1 MSSASAGGPSPSL
14 TVTGAKRHADE
25 CLALL
30 RTLVECESPT
40 GDRDGNLRAAGLL
53 EDAMIRAGGRVERLP
68 APGLGV
74 HLLGRFR
81 GLERDREPILL
92 VGHMDTVHPV
102 GTLARLPFAVCDGRA
117 QGPGIYDMKSGLAV
131 SLTALRVLTDTGRG
145 PASDVTFLITC
156 DEEQGAPDSRER
168 IEAEARRH
176 RAALVPEPSAPGGA
190 VKSRRK
196 GVSAYVLEVA
206 GRAAHAGIE
215 PEAGASAIHELAR
228 QICRIYDLAD
238 PETGTSVSVGVMEG
252 GTKANV
258 VADAASCTI
267 DVRFF
272 AAAEFERV
280 DAALRGAAA
289 FDKKCTLTL
298 KGGLNRG
305 AVEKTEAS
313 GMLID
318 RARGLATKLGF
329 EIGEASTGGA
339 SDGNLIS
346 AMGCPTLDGLGP
358 DGRGAHTLF
367 EHIILDDLPRRIALM
382 AGLFE
387 TL

>member
-1 MSSASAGGPSPSL
+1 MSSSSVPPRSV
-14 TVTGAKRHADE
+14 TVTDAKQQTDE

-30 RTLVECESPT
+30 QALVECESPT
-40 GDRDGNLRAAGLL
+40 GDQDGNLRAAGLL
-53 EDAMIRAGGRVERLP
+53 EDAMVQAGGRVRRIP

-81 GLERDREPILL
+81 GVRRDRDPILL

-102 GTLARLPFAVCDGRA
+102 GTLERLPFAVVGGRV

-131 SLTALRVLTDTGRG
+131 SLTALRILADMGRG
-145 PASDVTFLITC
+145 PASNVTCLITC

-168 IEAEARRH
+168 IEAEARSH

-215 PEAGASAIHELAR
+215 PDAGASAIHELAR

-238 PETGTSVSVGVMEG
+238 PQMGTSVSVGVIKG

-258 VADAASCTI
+258 VADAASCAI

-272 AAAEFERV
+272 ANTEAERV
-280 DAALRGAAA
+280 DTALGAAVA
-289 FDKKCTLTL
+289 FDKRCTLTL
-298 KGGLNRG
+298 KGGLNRV

-313 GMLID
+313 SLLFKQ
-318 RARGLATKLGF
+318 ARSLAKKLGF
-329 EIGEASTGGA
+329 ELGEASTGGA
-339 SDGNLIS
+339 SDGNLIA

-367 EHIILDDLPRRIALM
+367 EHIILDDVPRRIALM
-382 AGLFE
+382 SALLE

>member
-1 MSSASAGGPSPSL
+1 MSSSNVPPPSV
-14 TVTGAKRHADE
+14 TVTDAKQHTDE

-30 RTLVECESPT
+30 RAVVECESPT
-40 GDRDGNLRAAGLL
+40 GDQDGNLRAAGLL
-53 EDAMIRAGGRVERLP
+53 EDAMVRAGGRVRRIP

-81 GLERDREPILL
+81 GVKRDRDPILL

-102 GTLARLPFAVCDGRA
+102 GTLVRLPFAVVGGRV

-131 SLTALRVLTDTGRG
+131 SLTALRILADMGRG
-145 PASDVTFLITC
+145 PASDVTCLITC

-168 IEAEARRH
+168 IEAEARSH

-215 PEAGASAIHELAR
+215 PDAGASAIHELAR
-228 QICRIYDLAD
+228 QVCRIYDLAD
-238 PETGTSVSVGVMEG
+238 PQVGTSVSVGVIKG

-272 AAAEFERV
+272 ANTEAERV
-280 DAALRGAAA
+280 DTALGAAVA
-289 FDKKCTLTL
+289 FDKRCTLTL
-298 KGGLNRG
+298 KGGLNRV

-313 GMLID
+313 GLLFKQ
-318 RARGLATKLGF
+318 ARSLAKNLGF
-329 EIGEASTGGA
+329 ELGEASTGGA
-339 SDGNLIS
+339 SDGNLIA

-367 EHIILDDLPRRIALM
+367 EHIILDDVPRRIALM
-382 AGLFE
+382 TALLE

>member
-1 MSSASAGGPSPSL
+1 MPPPSV
-14 TVTGAKRHADE
+14 TVTDAKQHTDE

-30 RTLVECESPT
+30 RAVVECESPT
-40 GDRDGNLRAAGLL
+40 GDQDGNLRAAGLL
-53 EDAMIRAGGRVERLP
+53 EDAMVRAGGRVRRIP

-81 GLERDREPILL
+81 GVKRDRDPILL

-102 GTLARLPFAVCDGRA
+102 GTLVRLPFAVVGGRV

-131 SLTALRVLTDTGRG
+131 SLTALRILADMGRG
-145 PASDVTFLITC
+145 PASDVTCLITC

-168 IEAEARRH
+168 IEAEARSH

-215 PEAGASAIHELAR
+215 PDAGASAIHELAR
-228 QICRIYDLAD
+228 QVCRIYDLAD
-238 PETGTSVSVGVMEG
+238 PQVGTSVSVGVIKG

-272 AAAEFERV
+272 ANTEAERV
-280 DAALRGAAA
+280 DTALGAAVA
-289 FDKKCTLTL
+289 FDKRCTLTL
-298 KGGLNRG
+298 KGGLNRV

-313 GMLID
+313 GLLFKQ
-318 RARGLATKLGF
+318 ARSLAKNLGF
-329 EIGEASTGGA
+329 ELGEASTGGA
-339 SDGNLIS
+339 SDGNLIA

-367 EHIILDDLPRRIALM
+367 EHIILDDVPRRIALM
-382 AGLFE
+382 TALLE

>member
-1 MSSASAGGPSPSL
+1 MAGTPSL
-14 TVTGAKRHADE
+14 TVAEARRHTDE

-30 RTLVECESPT
+30 RALVECESPT
-40 GDRDGNLRAAGLL
+40 GDRDGNMGVAALL
-53 EDAMIRAGGRVERLP
+53 EDAMIRAGARVERVP

-81 GLERDREPILL
+81 GAERDRGPIL
-92 VGHMDTVHPV
+92 VMGHMDTVHPV
-102 GTLARLPFAVCDGRA
+102 GTLRRLPFAIADGKVH
-117 QGPGIYDMKSGLAV
+117 GPGVYDMKSGLAAT
-131 SLTALRVLTDTGRG
+131 LTALRLLAEMRCG
-145 PASDVTFLITC
+145 PASDVTLFVTC
-156 DEEQGAPDSRER
+156 DEERGSPDSRRR
-168 IEAEARRH
+168 IEAEALAH

-190 VKSRRK
+190 AKTRRK

-228 QICRIYDLAD
+228 QICGIYELAD
-238 PETGTSVSVGVMEG
+238 PDAGTSLSVGVIKG
-252 GTKANV
+252 GTRENV
-258 VADAASCTI
+258 VADAASCSI

-272 AAAEFERV
+272 AASESDRV
-280 DAALRGAAA
+280 DAALGSAVA
-289 FDKKCTLTL
+289 FDNRCTLTL

-305 AVEKTEAS
+305 ALEKSEAS
-313 GMLID
+313 SLILGQA
-318 RARGLATKLGF
+318 RALATALGF
-329 EIGEASTGGA
+329 ELGEESTGGA

-358 DGRGAHTLF
+358 DGRGAHSLF
-367 EHIILDDLPRRIALM
+367 EHILVDDLPRRIALI
-382 AGLFE
+382 AALLE

>member
-1 MSSASAGGPSPSL
+1 MSVPSL
-14 TVTGAKRHADE
+14 TVAGAKRHTDE

-30 RTLVECESPT
+30 RALVECESPT
-40 GDRDGNLRAAGLL
+40 GDRDGNLRVAALL
-53 EDAMIRAGGRVERLP
+53 EDAMVRAGGKVERIP

-81 GLERDREPILL
+81 GVKREGGPILL
-92 VGHMDTVHPV
+92 MGHMDTVHPV
-102 GTLARLPFAVCDGRA
+102 GTLRRLPFEIIGGKVR
-117 QGPGIYDMKSGLAV
+117 GPGIYDMKSGLAV
-131 SLTALRVLTDTGRG
+131 SLTALRVLAGINRG
-145 PASDVTFLITC
+145 PASDVAFLVTC
-156 DEEQGAPDSRER
+156 DEERGSPDSRAR
-168 IEAEARRH
+168 IEAEARAH

-228 QICRIYDLAD
+228 QVCRIYDLAD
-238 PETGTSVSVGVMEG
+238 PAVGTSVSVGVIKG
-252 GTKANV
+252 GTTENV
-258 VADAASCTI
+258 VADAASCSI

-272 AAAEFERV
+272 VNTESDRV
-280 DAALRGAAA
+280 DKALRTAVA
-289 FDKKCTLTL
+289 FDNRCTLTL

-305 AVEKTEAS
+305 ALEKSEAS
-313 GMLID
+313 GLIYEQA
-318 RARGLATKLGF
+318 RALATTLGF
-329 EIGEASTGGA
+329 ELGEESTGGA

-346 AMGCPTLDGLGP
+346 ATGCPTLDGLGP

-367 EHIILDDLPRRIALM
+367 EHILLEDVPRRIALIAALLESM
-382 AGLFE
+382 
-387 TL
+387 

>member
-1 MSSASAGGPSPSL
+1 MSGASVSSPSL
-14 TVTGAKRHADE
+14 TVTGAKRHTDE
-25 CLALL
+25 CLAFLQAI
-30 RTLVECESPT
+30 VECESPT
-40 GDRDGNLRAAGLL
+40 GDQDGNLRAAGLL
-53 EDAMIRAGGRVERLP
+53 EEAMIRAGGRVRRIP

-81 GLERDREPILL
+81 GVKRARGPILL
-92 VGHMDTVHPV
+92 AGHMDTVHPV
-102 GTLARLPFAVCDGRA
+102 GTLERLPFQVLDGKA

-131 SLTALRVLTDTGRG
+131 SLTALRILADTGGG
-145 PASDVTFLITC
+145 PASDITFLITC
-156 DEEQGAPDSRER
+156 DEEEGAPDSRKR

-196 GVSAYVLEVA
+196 GVSGYVLEVA

-238 PETGTSVSVGVMEG
+238 PRMGTSVSVGVVEG

-272 AAAEFERV
+272 ANTESERV
-280 DAALRGAAA
+280 DAALRSAVA
-289 FDKKCTLTL
+289 FDKRCTLTL

-313 GMLID
+313 SLLVEH
-318 RARGLATKLGF
+318 ARSLAAKLGF
-329 EIGEASTGGA
+329 EIGEESTGGA

-367 EHIILDDLPRRIALM
+367 EHIMLDDLPRRIALM
-382 AGLFE
+382 AALFE
-387 TL
+387 SL